1 MKCPGSG
8 SKSRTRLLACFITL
22 VSQGQ
27 QAWTYS
33 RTLEKNLVHFLHDII
48 SHHEPY
54 SGLPPAIVHVE
65 VNTYRKALWVIV
77 KTAQAQEFN
86 YRDLFFAANQKL

>member
-33 RTLEKNLVHFLHDII
+33 RTLEKII